1 MSCAEISS
9 HSHPHDWLSW
19 TRWMPILLFIFALS
33 SPVWAQS
40 GGRSK
45 QNPPFDPQSQNR
57 PGSVTKQ
64 LSSQSAPTFFVV
76 TSYHDD
82 PQLFALEDFVRGACH
97 SKLKSVPGVK
107 IIENDDVS
115 RWEAKELAFSADDQT
130 WVIWIELK
138 FRNVQITDPGFLKVQ
153 YLLYEPGSGK
163 ILSGGLVSTSAG
175 SWQSRPPGSW
185 PGYHVDLRELARYAG
200 HEIAEQVMGELG
212 FR

>member
-1 MSCAEISS
+1 
-9 HSHPHDWLSW
+9 
-19 TRWMPILLFIFALS
+19 MPILLFIFALS

>member
-9 HSHPHDWLSW
+9 HSHQHEWLSW
-19 TRWMPILLFIFALS
+19 ARWLPILLIIFALS
-33 SPVWAQS
+33 SPAWAQS

-45 QNPPFDPQSQNR
+45 RNPPFDPQSQNR
-57 PGSVTKQ
+57 RSSGTKQ
-64 LSSQSAPTFFVV
+64 LSPLPTPTFFVV

-82 PQLFALEDFVRGACH
+82 SHPFELEDFVRGACH

-115 RWEAKELAFSADDQT
+115 RWGAKELAFSADDQT

-138 FRNVQITDPGFLKVQ
+138 FRNLAITNPDFLKVQ
-153 YLLYEPGSGK
+153 YLLFESGSGK

-175 SWQSRPPGSW
+175 SWQSRPPGGW
-185 PGYHVDLRELARYAG
+185 PGYHVDLQELARYAG

-212 FR
+212 FH